1 MNGLAYLA
9 WLRIT
14 GNSETPSLKHLRR
27 LLREGSPHLLRGAWG
42 EGESGCVLEHL
53 GRLHPLTSQSETPGI
68 CFAVNAKA
76 IAFLRA
82 WDRREISD
90 AELLQAVEAEL
101 RRRRKLRK
109 AVARAR

>member
-1 MNGLAYLA
+1 MNGRALLA

-14 GNSETPSLKHLRR
+14 GQSRTRGLKKLRR
-27 LLREGSPHLLRGAWG
+27 LLREGSPHLLRGEWG

-53 GRLHPLTSQSETPGI
+53 GRLHPVASQADTPGI

-76 IAFLRA
+76 MAFLLA

-90 AELLQAVEAEL
+90 AELLQAVECEL
-101 RRRRKLRK
+101 RRRRQSRK
-109 AVARAR
+109 AVTRG